1 MILKEAFRYQN
12 YLSELFIQAIYLLQ
26 NEDFIMTVT
35 QVHART
41 KVNPEAA
48 DEKIELPV
56 AGNVDYTPN
65 KVIDLLTKIIDER
78 QKLSDAIS
86 VAKKKMDIDVDSA
99 ISMNK
104 MKQNYMSV
112 LSKMSHLKASE
123 TEKEGTSYKFNN
135 DGDQV
140 LYRYPLTEIKTI
152 NYDRNLVK
160 TLLKKYKKE
169 TDTVSMQKD
178 KVDIMTEVYYEPV
191 WDVDTPLEDILNPE

>member
-12 YLSELFIQAIYLLQ
+12 YLSELFTQAIYLLH

-65 KVIDLLTKIIDER
+65 KVIDLLIKIIDER

-86 VAKKKMDIDVDSA
+86 TAKKKMDLDVDSA

-160 TLLKKYKKE
+160 SLLKKYKKE

-178 KVDIMTEVYYEPV
+178 KADIMTEVSYEPV